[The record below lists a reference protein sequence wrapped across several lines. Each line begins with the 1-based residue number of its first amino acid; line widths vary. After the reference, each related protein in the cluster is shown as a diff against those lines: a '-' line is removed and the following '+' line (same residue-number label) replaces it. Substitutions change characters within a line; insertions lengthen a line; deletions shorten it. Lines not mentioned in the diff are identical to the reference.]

1 MDDFMEHII
10 SLISSTVISIA
21 TIITTERV
29 ITYRV
34 KQLENKVQKHNE
46 LIQRMYIVE
55 TKINDIEREVYK

>member
-1 MDDFMEHII
+1 MEYII
-10 SLISSTVISIA
+10 SLLCSAVMSIA

-46 LIQRMYIVE
+46 LIQRMFIVE
-55 TKINDIEREVYK
+55 TKISDIEREVYK